1 MTSLNEF
8 SGLFLFEVFLQ
19 KPIFHV
25 SNIELGLPI
34 YSSTWHN
41 CATSCQKQDWC
52 SNLGTVNKNVCHSYS
67 WILTSQKNSFI
78 SFNERTLKV
87 MKNAFY
93 FILIKDFF
101 VLKILKFLSWL
112 FGHVEKSTRLKRY
125 KVKACVRYFH

>member
-1 MTSLNEF
+1 MSFQVCFYLRYF
-8 SGLFLFEVFLQ
+8 YRSQSFMCQ
-19 KPIFHV
+19 IM
-25 SNIELGLPI
+25 ELGLPI

-93 FILIKDFF
+93 FILIKDLF